1 MYTNEKIIN
10 DNYDNINHLNNN
22 TKKNHINIKKSNLHA
37 SSQSEKKNSVP
48 NNSEAKEKIKN
59 ELYKSDN
66 KSKTFYNHKSK
77 EKTLM
82 LSKGNVSC
90 SEFAKFNRRKQIY
103 NINRNNTNNEF
114 HFLNKYHPGYI
125 YYKEYQNI
133 IEKLNKKKIQSGKA
147 FIKKSKDNK
156 LYISQKRFKSG
167 NIKTILQPKNT
178 YNNNN
183 LYISNNNNSTNLPNI
198 KKNNDMINENTNNIL
213 AKSLKTR
220 FLKKKSNNNIYA
232 NINNKDNPYSIHWAS
247 KLLSFN
253 DVYLGVNYYSNSSV
267 PLLKTLNG
275 NFRNFDEI
283 YNKEQCK
290 CNEKSLKNTI
300 NRNKKSKKF
309 RINVIKKKNKKDT
322 YEEQVMKKYNTIFI
336 NDNNNKYI
344 ENDIINKNSKIIY
357 INKNNNEIKKKSL
370 KEEKNINNDTNI
382 NNENIIDSEERKIK
396 DNSIDFINKIVDDK
410 FNENN
415 VDLNKKENEE
425 DEEIK
430 QKEIFDAAYD
440 FTNSIIDGAKTELKN
455 DSKKKKGKK
464 IKESTKEDK
473 NEGVK
478 NKNNIKK
485 KCYKNIVEEPKD
497 PLEYIK
503 MFNERGNLVEKEETY
518 EENKKGEDEENQK
531 FKKIFD
537 NNLDNDEIEED
548 NLSINEEL
556 EKQFNTNQKNF
567 FKFRK
572 DIKEVPENLED
583 DDENNNN

>member
-1 MYTNEKIIN
+1 MNTNEKTIN
-10 DNYDNINHLNNN
+10 DNFYNINHLNNN
-22 TKKNHINIKKSNLHA
+22 TKKSHINIKKSNLHA

-48 NNSEAKEKIKN
+48 NNRDAKEKIKN
-59 ELYKSDN
+59 ELYKSDI
-66 KSKTFYNHKSK
+66 KSKTFYNPKTK
-77 EKTLM
+77 EKNIM
-82 LSKGNVSC
+82 LSKGNASC
-90 SEFAKFNRRKQIY
+90 SEFAKFNNRKQIY

-133 IEKLNKKKIQSGKA
+133 IEKLYKKKIQSGKT
-147 FIKKSKDNK
+147 FIKNSKDNK
-156 LYISQKRFKSG
+156 LYISKKRFKSG

-178 YNNNN
+178 CNNNN

-198 KKNNDMINENTNNIL
+198 KKNNDIINENINNIF

-220 FLKKKSNNNIYA
+220 FLKKKSKNNLYA

-253 DVYLGVNYYSNSSV
+253 DVYLGVNYHSNSSV
-267 PLLKTLNG
+267 PLLKSLNG

-290 CNEKSLKNTI
+290 CNEKSLKKTI

-309 RINVIKKKNKKDT
+309 RINVVKKKNKKDT
-322 YEEQVMKKYNTIFI
+322 YEEQVMKKYNTMFI

-344 ENDIINKNSKIIY
+344 ENDIINKNSKIIH
-357 INKNNNEIKKKSL
+357 INKNNNEMKKKSL
-370 KEEKNINNDTNI
+370 KEEKNINN
-382 NNENIIDSEERKIK
+382 ENFIDSEERKIK
-396 DNSIDFINKIVDDK
+396 DNSIDFINKIVDDN
-410 FNENN
+410 FNKNN
-415 VDLNKKENEE
+415 VDLNNNENEE
-425 DEEIK
+425 I
-430 QKEIFDAAYD
+430 IDAAYD
-440 FTNSIIDGAKTELKN
+440 FTNSIIDGAKAELKN

-473 NEGVK
+473 NERVK
-478 NKNNIKK
+478 NKNNIKNK
-485 KCYKNIVEEPKD
+485 YYKNIVEEPKD

-503 MFNERGNLVEKEETY
+503 MFNERGNLIEKEEEF
-518 EENKKGEDEENQK
+518 EENKKDEENQK

-537 NNLDNDEIEED
+537 NNLENNGKNDEIEED